1 MVDRTRLTNLLID
14 GLPLPC
20 PDAGVII
27 AKNDL
32 DSEDTGRDES
42 GYMHRLVVRYGV
54 KTWEFPY
61 AVISAA
67 DFAYIESLI
76 ANKPEFQVDFWGVTT
91 TAYCAKLSATIA
103 NVVTGDYR
111 DVTLKIIEC

>member
-1 MVDRTRLTNLLID
+1 MADRNRLEALLID

-20 PDAGVII
+20 PDANVVISE
-27 AKNDL
+27 NDL

-42 GYMHRLVVRYGV
+42 GYMHRLVLRHGV

-61 AVISAA
+61 ASLSAA
-67 DFAYIESLI
+67 DYAYIKSLI
-76 ANKPEFQVDFWGVTT
+76 ANKAEFQVDFWGTQT
-91 TAYCAKLSATIA
+91 TAYCSNISATIQ